1 MNFPWATSKDMS
13 GGWRRGALWA
23 LASVLL
29 AFAPPLARGQ
39 EAPFRASLVTPVPAL
54 VEQYDRHFT
63 PSENALFPPDDV
75 AASVVLIGLKQPLE
89 LTESLDIAEALLTDE
104 QRMLASALDRWI
116 KAADVKS
123 ADRRRQRAAIAAFY
137 AARAYE
143 PLWRDSST
151 EGQSWLP
158 AALSVSQRLRS
169 AGEDGLDLREYSPPV
184 VDQGVPDVEEE
195 LALSEAMVAY
205 ASQAAGAR
213 VDPTRISR
221 LIGARPS
228 LPETSA
234 VLTSVIAGGAQAG
247 DVLLAFNPPHYGYQL
262 LKAKLAELRGERAA
276 HEPPGVQL
284 ALADSAHDDGPP
296 ASGARRR
303 YGARARASN
312 SHLEAEVIAN
322 MERWRWLPRDL
333 GDNRV
338 EVNIPD
344 FELAVIRDGAVTHRA
359 RIIVGKEQTPTPV
372 FSNAMQFIIVNP
384 YWNVPPSILNKEM
397 LPQNGGDVASL
408 QQRGFQVSF
417 RHGKLSVRQPP
428 GERNALGRIKFMFPN
443 DFSVYLHDTPSRN
456 LFSASHRA
464 FSHGCM
470 RVDQPFALAEAVL
483 GPGSG
488 WSEQRVRRLIG
499 GSERY
504 INLSKPLPIHIE
516 YFTAYVDEDGR
527 LQLRGDLYGY
537 SARVRNALGLGG

>member
-1 MNFPWATSKDMS
+1 
-13 GGWRRGALWA
+13 
-23 LASVLL
+23 
-29 AFAPPLARGQ
+29 
-39 EAPFRASLVTPVPAL
+39 
-54 VEQYDRHFT
+54 
-63 PSENALFPPDDV
+63 
-75 AASVVLIGLKQPLE
+75 
-89 LTESLDIAEALLTDE
+89 
-104 QRMLASALDRWI
+104 
-116 KAADVKS
+116 
-123 ADRRRQRAAIAAFY
+123 
-137 AARAYE
+137 
-143 PLWRDSST
+143 
-151 EGQSWLP
+151 
-158 AALSVSQRLRS
+158 
-169 AGEDGLDLREYSPPV
+169 
-184 VDQGVPDVEEE
+184 
-195 LALSEAMVAY
+195 
-205 ASQAAGAR
+205 
-213 VDPTRISR
+213 
-221 LIGARPS
+221 
-228 LPETSA
+228 
-234 VLTSVIAGGAQAG
+234 
-247 DVLLAFNPPHYGYQL
+247 
-262 LKAKLAELRGERAA
+262 
-276 HEPPGVQL
+276 
-284 ALADSAHDDGPP
+284 
-296 ASGARRR
+296 
-303 YGARARASN
+303 
-312 SHLEAEVIAN
+312 

-359 RIIVGKEQTPTPV
+359 RIIVGKEQTPTPI

-397 LPQNGGDVASL
+397 LPQNGGDVAAL